1 MNTQE
6 KADRFAKLHV
16 KGQPL
21 LLYNAWDAGS
31 AKAMATAGA
40 SAIATS
46 SWAVAAA
53 HGYEDGEHLP
63 IGLSEAVI
71 ARIAKTVDLPVT
83 ADIEGG
89 YGESD
94 EVLAQNA
101 ARFLDLGIVG
111 LNFED
116 RIVAGT
122 GLYDAKRQANRIAAI
137 RRVADQRQFPLFIN
151 ARTDL
156 FLGDSQGHQAL
167 LEEAKRR
174 SETYAEAGA
183 SGFFVPGLSD
193 AGLIAAICEHSCL
206 PVNVMVMPGVPAIG
220 ELAGLGAA
228 RISFGPIPYLET
240 MARLSAAAREATRMS
255 VQPKI

>member
-1 MNTQE
+1 MDIQE
-6 KADRFAKLHV
+6 KAERFTKLHV

-31 AKAMATAGA
+31 AKAVATAGA
-40 SAIATS
+40 TAIATS

-53 HGYEDGEHLP
+53 HGYDDGEFLP
-63 IGLSEAVI
+63 IELSEAVI
-71 ARIAKTVDLPVT
+71 ARIVKTVDLPVT

-94 EVLAQNA
+94 EVLAHNA
-101 ARFLDLGIVG
+101 ARFLDLGVVG

-116 RIVAGT
+116 RVVAGT
-122 GLYDAKRQANRIAAI
+122 GLYDANRQANRIAAI
-137 RRVADQRQFPLFIN
+137 RSVADERKFPLFIN

-156 FLGDSQGHQAL
+156 FLSDSRGHPAL

-174 SETYAEAGA
+174 SEIYAEAGA

-193 AGLIAAICEHSCL
+193 AGLIEAICEHSSL
-206 PVNVMVMPGVPAIG
+206 PVNVMVMPGVPTIG
-220 ELAGLGAA
+220 ELVGLGVA

-240 MARLSAAAREATRMS
+240 MARLSAAAREAT
-255 VQPKI
+255 